1 MVNQVFLKNK
11 AKIKEDFLQ
20 FFFGERRGSGSDFWT
35 GYIFYRMIQ
44 GSEIQIKWN
53 GT

>member
-20 FFFGERRGSGSDFWT
+20 FFDERRGSGSDFWA
-35 GYIFYRMIQ
+35 GYIFYRMIP